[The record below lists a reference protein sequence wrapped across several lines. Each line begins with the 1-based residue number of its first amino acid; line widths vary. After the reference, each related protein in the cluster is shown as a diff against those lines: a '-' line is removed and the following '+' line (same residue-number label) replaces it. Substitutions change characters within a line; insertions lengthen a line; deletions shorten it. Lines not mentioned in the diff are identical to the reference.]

1 MHGDHMAALALRLPT
16 LGARDVRQIGP
27 GAPVAHAPLALIG
40 PGDGLG
46 VSGLVPL
53 PGGGH
58 VAIAGE
64 GGHVTLASCDA
75 EEAAVLGALHRVYG
89 HVSAERVLSEPG
101 LQNLYRACCSLL
113 HAPPLDDSA
122 AAITARARH
131 GADAASTKAARMFCG
146 LLGQVAGNLA
156 LTLGAQGGVYIGGG
170 IVPRLGAWFESSPF
184 RERFES
190 KGRFRDYLRAMP
202 TYVLRRPH

>member
-1 MHGDHMAALALRLPT
+1 MQGDHMAALALRLPM
-16 LGARDVRQIGP
+16 LRARDVRQVGP
-27 GAPVAHAPLALIG
+27 GAPVAQAPLALIG
-40 PGDGLG
+40 PGHGLG
-46 VSGLVPL
+46 VSALLPL

-58 VAIAGE
+58 VAIGAE
-64 GGHVTLASCDA
+64 GGHVTLASFDPD
-75 EEAAVLGALHRVYG
+75 EAAVLGALHRVYG

-113 HAPPLDDSA
+113 HTPPLDDGA

-131 GADAASTKAARMFCG
+131 GADAATTKAVRMFCG

-156 LTLGAQGGVYIGGG
+156 LTLGARGGVYIGGG
-170 IVPRLGAWFESSPF
+170 IVPRLGAWFDGSPF

-190 KGRFRDYLRAMP
+190 KGRLRDYLRAMP
-202 TYVLRRPH
+202 TYVLRQAH